1 MYVCCQF
8 LHFMSFNYPHTKT
21 YTVDEALL
29 RMMKYCAYQERCH
42 LEVEQK
48 LDEMRMIP
56 AAKEKIILQLMQDNF
71 LNEERYAKALVR
83 GKFLIKKWG
92 RKKIEQQ
99 LQQKQISSYLKKEA
113 LKEIDPELYEQHL
126 LYWAKKKASQLGSL
140 TYANQQ
146 KLYAF
151 LYSKGYESELISE
164 VIQNLT
170 IENS

>member
-1 MYVCCQF
+1 MTLNKQQI
-8 LHFMSFNYPHTKT
+8 KT
-21 YTVDEALL
+21 YTVDEALV
-29 RMMKYCAYQERCH
+29 RVMKYCLYQERCH
-42 LEVEQK
+42 IEVEQK

-56 AAKEKIILQLMQDNF
+56 AAKEKIIFQLMQDNF

-99 LQQKQISSYLKKEA
+99 LQLKQISPYLKKQA
-113 LKEIDPELYEQHL
+113 LKEIEPEMYSQHL
-126 LYWAKKKASQLGSL
+126 IYWAEKKACQLGKL

-151 LYSKGYESELISE
+151 LYSKGYEPELIGD
-164 VIQNLT
+164 VINQLKND
-170 IENS
+170 

>member
-1 MYVCCQF
+1 MT
-8 LHFMSFNYPHTKT
+8 FNKQQAKT

-48 LDEMRMIP
+48 LKEMRMIP
-56 AAKEKIILQLMQDNF
+56 VAQEKITLQLMQDNF
-71 LNEERYAKALVR
+71 LNEERFAKALVR

-99 LQQKQISSYLKKEA
+99 LQQKQISSFNKKTA
-113 LKEIDPELYEQHL
+113 LLEIDPEQYYENL
-126 LYWAKKKASQLGSL
+126 NEWATKKSMQLGKL

-146 KLYAF
+146 KLYTF

-164 VIQNLT
+164 VINQLKQD
-170 IENS
+170 EL